1 MITNRFRIAA
11 PFAAVVLLS
20 GCATIFTGTRDTIAF
35 NSTPEGAT
43 VLIDGIERGRTP
55 TTLRVKRTV
64 GDRIVTLRLEGYV
77 DRTFVLGKEFNV
89 VSVLNLKNVLG
100 WGVDAATGALFR
112 YSDRTYHLELD
123 RRQQLAG
130 SLEVDEVFLLTEL
143 ERNAAGDF
151 VLSSAATQMR
161 VAAID
166 PITGDVL
173 MVR

>member
-1 MITNRFRIAA
+1 MIHHRLCIAVA
-11 PFAAVVLLS
+11 IAVAVLLA

-35 NSTPEGAT
+35 NSTPDRAT

-55 TTLRVKRTV
+55 TALRVKRTV
-64 GDRIVTLRLEGYV
+64 GDRIVTLRLEGHA

-112 YSDRTYHLELD
+112 YSDRTYHLELHQ
-123 RRQQLAG
+123 RQQLAR
-130 SLEVDEVFLLTEL
+130 SLQVDDVLLLTEL

-151 VLSSAATQMR
+151 VLAPGSAQAP
-161 VAAID
+161 VAAVD
-166 PITGDVL
+166 PVTWDVL
-173 MVR
+173 IVR